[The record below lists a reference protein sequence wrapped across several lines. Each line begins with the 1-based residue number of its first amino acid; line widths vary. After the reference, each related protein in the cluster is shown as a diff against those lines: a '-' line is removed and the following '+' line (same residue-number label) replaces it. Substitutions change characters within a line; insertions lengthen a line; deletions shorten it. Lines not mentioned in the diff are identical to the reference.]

1 VKLERRRK
9 AIFFI
14 FVIRSFRS
22 SRFRVRKERTKEGR
36 GFAVPRADDPAD
48 RDIERA

>member
-1 VKLERRRK
+1 LKGVERQFSSFSSS
-9 AIFFI
+9 AL
-14 FVIRSFRS
+14 FVRHDSAS
-22 SRFRVRKERTKEGR
+22 GEERTKEGR